1 MEGKYRN
8 TDYMYASA
16 RIRAL
21 EGHIAGRERLER
33 MLEAR
38 SSEEILSSLGEYGF
52 SPVRTGADGTSGRIL
67 REPTLASA
75 LTGAYAE
82 LGAMTEQS
90 RVIDF
95 LRYPTDCHNVKAQIK
110 CFSRGVDAREMMMDG
125 VGTLSISEVENA
137 FREKDFSVFP
147 ARMAEAIPIAETRF
161 SETGN
166 PQVVDLLLDRACYED
181 MLSAAKE
188 SGVAFAVRL
197 VEAKIDLQNIITCVR
212 LVRMALGASGEA
224 MLEAAYLVGGTV
236 ELPVL
241 KQALSEGEAWLSERL
256 RYTRYSELLSAEE
269 DFSLGQIEVRADN
282 LWMELVREAKYIPF
296 GAEVLIGYAVAVE
309 YEVKNIRI
317 ILAAKDAGIA
327 PDGIRE
333 RLRKSYV

>member
-21 EGHIAGRERLER
+21 EGRIAGRERLER
-33 MLEAR
+33 MIEAR
-38 SSEEILSSLGEYGF
+38 SSGEILSSLGEYGF
-52 SPVRTGADGTSGRIL
+52 SLVRAGADGTGAIL

-75 LTGAYAE
+75 LTEAYAE
-82 LGAMTEQS
+82 LFAMTEQS

-95 LRYPTDCHNVKAQIK
+95 LRYPTDCNNVKAQIK
-110 CFSRGVDAREMMMDG
+110 CFSRGVDARGLMIDG
-125 VGTLSISEVENA
+125 VGTLSLAEVENA
-137 FREKDFSVFP
+137 FREKDFSAFP
-147 ARMAEAIPIAETRF
+147 ARLAEMIPVAEKQFAETR
-161 SETGN
+161 N

-181 MLSAAKE
+181 MLASAKA

-197 VEAKIDLQNIITCVR
+197 VETKIDLQNVITCVR
-212 LVRMALGASGEA
+212 LIRMALGTAGEA
-224 MLEAAYLVGGTV
+224 MLEEAYLVGGTV
-236 ELPVL
+236 ELSML
-241 KQALSEGEAWLSERL
+241 REALSEGEAWLSERL
-256 RYTRYSELLSAEE
+256 LYTRYSDLLSAEE
-269 DFSLGQIEVRADN
+269 HLSLGQIEVRADD
-282 LWMELVREAKYIPF
+282 LFMEIVREAKYTPF
-296 GAEVLIGYAVAVE
+296 GAEVLIGYAIAVE

-317 ILAAKDAGIA
+317 ILAAKDAGLA